1 MICRRQ
7 KNGKNKEK
15 RLRFRFLQE
24 TWEKIRV
31 SLFIQCSRRKD
42 KGKEDKPDTVNLDVS
57 GVAEGAAVYHKSFGK
72 GIVTKMDKVKKHIR
86 VTFTIGEK
94 NFLFPDA
101 FVKGFLKK
109 ENNYG
114 QNK

>member
-1 MICRRQ
+1 M
-7 KNGKNKEK
+7 
-15 RLRFRFLQE
+15 
-24 TWEKIRV
+24 
-31 SLFIQCSRRKD
+31 
-42 KGKEDKPDTVNLDVS
+42 
-57 GVAEGAAVYHKSFGK
+57 
-72 GIVTKMDKVKKHIR
+72 TKMDKVKKHIR
-86 VTFTIGEK
+86 DTFTIGEK

>member
-1 MICRRQ
+1 M
-7 KNGKNKEK
+7 
-15 RLRFRFLQE
+15 
-24 TWEKIRV
+24 
-31 SLFIQCSRRKD
+31 
-42 KGKEDKPDTVNLDVS
+42 
-57 GVAEGAAVYHKSFGK
+57 
-72 GIVTKMDKVKKHIR
+72 TKMDKVKKHIR

-101 FVKGFLKK
+101 FAKGFLKK